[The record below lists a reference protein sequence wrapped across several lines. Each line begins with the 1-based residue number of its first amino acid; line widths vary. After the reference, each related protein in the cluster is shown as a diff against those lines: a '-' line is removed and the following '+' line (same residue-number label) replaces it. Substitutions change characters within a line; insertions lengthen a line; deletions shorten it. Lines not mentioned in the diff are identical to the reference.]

1 MKSIAS
7 TRDGGYLWDQC
18 SATQI
23 AKGGRA
29 LMWHRRAVL
38 AALAVAPTASWAAE
52 PVTPMQ
58 SWAFDFGDDKP
69 APGYVRVARDAAY
82 DLAVGHGFEPS
93 PAGGPFLFSLAVPE
107 GDYRVTLELGGKAAS
122 DTTVKAES
130 RRLMAERILA
140 KAGKTATVEFVVNVR
155 TAALTAP
162 PTNAPGGVRV
172 LLNPREV
179 GAYDWDDKLT
189 LEFCGPAPAVRRLRV
204 EPVTVPVV
212 YLAGDSTVT
221 DQRFEPGAS
230 WGQMLP
236 RFFKPDVS
244 VANHAESGETLKS
257 FLFEHRLDKLL
268 SRIKPGDWVLIQF
281 GHNDQKVQWPQTY
294 VEAATTYRDYL
305 KAYIGE
311 ARRRGARP
319 VLVTSMHRRKFDAAG
334 KIVNTHGDYPEAVRA
349 VGRETG
355 VPVIDLLDMSA
366 ALYEA
371 LGPDNAWKAF
381 ADDGKDATHHN
392 NYGAYVLAECVVNG
406 VRAQVPDLATHL
418 AEGLPPFDPAHP
430 PSPDSFVLA
439 PSAAHSTEAPRGN

>member
-1 MKSIAS
+1 
-7 TRDGGYLWDQC
+7 
-18 SATQI
+18 
-23 AKGGRA
+23 
-29 LMWHRRAVL
+29 MWHRRAVL
-38 AALAVAPTASWAAE
+38 AALAATPAASWAAE

-58 SWAFDFGDDKP
+58 TWAFDFGDDKL
-69 APGYVRVARDAAY
+69 APGYVRVTRNAAY
-82 DLAVGHGFEPS
+82 DPAAGHGFEPS

-130 RRLMAERILA
+130 RRLMAERIVA
-140 KAGKTATVEFVVNVR
+140 RAGKTTTVEFVVNVR
-155 TAALTAP
+155 TAALTVP

-268 SRIKPGDWVLIQF
+268 SRIKPGDWLLIQF

-319 VLVTSMHRRKFDAAG
+319 VLVISMHRRKFDAAG

-371 LGPDNAWKAF
+371 LGPDHAWKAF
-381 ADDGKDATHHN
+381 GDGGKDATHHN

-406 VRAQVPDLATHL
+406 VRAQVPDLAAHL
-418 AEGLPPFDPAHP
+418 IDGLPPFDPAHP

-439 PSAAHSTEAPRGN
+439 PSAARSTEAPRGN